1 MFNDQRFCPTMTVL
15 KGEGRNTLGSSLRP
29 EVRFLIILAIFP
41 LCADLL
47 TFPDFAWNS
56 GLPAIGCSF
65 AHVVCLQLDVLL
77 PMWSTCKFTKENLGV
92 EGQSSFIYLI
102 LHFYPC

>member
-1 MFNDQRFCPTMTVL
+1 MFSDQRFCPTMTVL

-65 AHVVCLQLDVLL
+65 AHVVHLQIYKGKSRGRGSVILYLL
-77 PMWSTCKFTKENLGV
+77 N
-92 EGQSSFIYLI
+92 SSFLP
-102 LHFYPC
+102 LLTQERKHLVR